1 MEERKLNVMV
11 NKVGGNASKSA
22 KNYRVSIPTAWAKE
36 MGINETNRR
45 ITASFDGKT
54 IKLEVDEMNYE
65 NELKRLEKEN
75 GANGNLNV
83 SAYSN
88 KEELLQRLSENADD
102 PKETYEYM
110 KEELDYLADD
120 KKLYSVDIG
129 NGFPTYY
136 DDAKEAYESI

>member
-1 MEERKLNVMV
+1 MSKLSKAQINAQKKYDEGNKERRNYLR
-11 NKVGGNASKSA
+11 SRSSA
-22 KNYRVSIPTAWAKE
+22 RSFIRTKATKEDLQELKE
-36 MGINETNRR
+36 M
-45 ITASFDGKT
+45 
-54 IKLEVDEMNYE
+54 IKNKEEEIMNYE

-75 GANGNLNV
+75 GTNGNLNV

-120 KKLYSVDIG
+120 KKIYQVDTG